1 MMLGGAALALLF
13 ERFRDLF
20 GPNAVAADM
29 WKAAVVGAFAGFCTG
44 FIVGRRI
51 AAMRK

>member
-20 GPNAVAADM
+20 GPNAAGGDVWIAAL
-29 WKAAVVGAFAGFCTG
+29 VGAFSGFCPG

-51 AAMRK
+51 AVMRK